1 MKLQKSL
8 AALESITLKEMD
20 SVKLMNRTDTK
31 FAFHSRLLPEIL
43 EQAASDYRILE
54 IKNTRTPSYKTLYF
68 DTKDHQL
75 FLEHH
80 NERNNRYKVR
90 IRNYVESELF
100 YLEVKKKVN
109 GRTDKKRI
117 KVDQIYTDLL
127 KEQLNFIAKTTG
139 ENIELTEALWNEF
152 SRITLVNKTAPERI
166 TIDFNLSFYTTEKK
180 YPLSHIVIAEVKQER
195 VNLNSPLIRIL
206 KSFGIRQ
213 TSLSKYCI
221 GSLYCYNG
229 LKYNSFKEKLLKID
243 KLNKAA

>member
-1 MKLQKSL
+1 
-8 AALESITLKEMD
+8 MD

-31 FAFHSRLLPEIL
+31 FAFHIEFLPEIL
-43 EQAASDYRILE
+43 EKAAMDYRVLE

-68 DTKDHQL
+68 DTKNHQL

-80 NERNNRYKVR
+80 NERNNRYKIR

-100 YLEVKKKVN
+100 YLEVKKKIN

-127 KEQLNFIAKTTG
+127 KEQLQFIAKTTG

-152 SRITLVNKTAPERI
+152 SRITLVNKTAAERI
-166 TIDFNLSFYTTEKK
+166 TIDFNLSFYTSEKK
-180 YPLSHIVIAEVKQER
+180 YPLSNIVIAEVKQER

-206 KSFGIRQ
+206 KSYGIRQ
-213 TSLSKYCI
+213 TSLSKYCV
-221 GSLYCYNG
+221 GSLYCYDG